1 MVSNP
6 SKAKGSRY
14 ERAVA
19 KVFKD
24 SGFPEADRDR
34 LRGSKDCGDIT
45 GVMDLTIEA
54 KNRKRMDIAGAV
66 DEAVEESK
74 NGGTKWALA
83 AVKRRQKHA
92 RESYAVMP
100 LEMAARKHRR
110 LTLLEQ
116 RNRRLQKLFEI
127 TRDYIDQALGD
138 RNTASASKLRRK
150 MRRAVS
156 AVELGD
162 EANKGL
168 D

>member
-1 MVSNP
+1 MGNP

-19 KVFKD
+19 EVFRE

-34 LRGSKDCGDIT
+34 LRGSEDCGDIT

-54 KNRKRMDIAGAV
+54 KNRRKLNIAGAV
-66 DEAVEESK
+66 DEALEEAE
-74 NGGTKWALA
+74 NAGTTWALA
-83 AVKRRQKHA
+83 AVKRRQKNA
-92 RESYAVMP
+92 RESYAIMP

-127 TRDYIDQALGD
+127 ARDYIDQAIGN
-138 RNTASASKLRRK
+138 RNTPSSAKLRRR

-156 AVELGD
+156 SVELGD